1 MAIIKINRSQARIN
15 PIETPRVSGLAI
27 DPNIMVNYGN
37 AIASVGKVVEDA
49 KAKTQKTQDTNDARE
64 LLNEAKKTVMLEAN
78 QYQKSTDVSVIDNFY
93 DAVHAD
99 KFKPLL
105 KGYNKQVQNLFITEL
120 YKVTNKV
127 GTDLFGSVLQEH
139 GKLTINNKKKEL
151 FEYDVMASANDPR
164 ERDKADKLKKLFYN
178 NPENISVF
186 GENGLNELKEEST
199 LRTLSLRY
207 KLNTKNDPMSVLM
220 LGQENIANDVANE
233 GLAKQIYDNAGKAL
247 ISKAVQERKI
257 EDLQIKF
264 NKDQKMSNFAYV
276 ISKFQSDTDSVT
288 LDDINDL
295 YKKDALNS
303 SQRDALYNIY
313 TKQTDLS
320 DQNVI
325 DIIEGALLIADSVED
340 IDILK
345 EQVLMDRD
353 YVLGLGITDFSKYET
368 LFNKYQKNLP
378 AFKEY
383 QTNKKLLKADLGKIE
398 ATGGSILSF
407 LEASAS
413 AARDPKQT
421 IIATDYYDALVMDG
435 TTPADAYLQTTERF
449 LRGSNISSI
458 KDFTALSSIRLNE
471 PTDDEVK
478 NPSKYTENRTNELVA
493 LYKKGSIDITAFSND
508 LAALDSV
515 AQLIKLRTDLG
526 ETDVFGFGEATV
538 KLEEKPKPK

>member
-1 MAIIKINRSQARIN
+1 MAIIKINRSQARVN
-15 PIETPRVSGLAI
+15 PAQTPNLSALSLDQNAMI
-27 DPNIMVNYGN
+27 NYGN
-37 AIASVGKVVEDA
+37 SIAQVGKVIDDA
-49 KAKTQKTQDTNDARE
+49 RAKTKKTQDTNDARE

-78 QYQKSTDVSVIDNFY
+78 KYQKSTDVSVVDNFY
-93 DAVHAD
+93 DAVHVD

-105 KGYNKQVQNLFITEL
+105 KGYNKQVQNLFITGL
-120 YKVTNKV
+120 YKESNKV
-127 GTDLFGSVLQEH
+127 GTQLFGSVLQEH
-139 GKLTINNKKKEL
+139 GKLTISNKKKEL

-164 ERDKADKLKKLFYN
+164 EREKANTLKTAFYN
-178 NPENISVF
+178 NPENKSVF
-186 GENGLNELKEEST
+186 GENGLNALKEEST

-207 KLNTKNDPMSVLM
+207 KLNTKNDPLSVLM
-220 LGQENIANDVANE
+220 LGQENIENDVANE

-247 ISKAVQERKI
+247 ISKAVEERKI

-264 NKDQKMSNFAYV
+264 NKDQKMNNFAYV

-313 TKQTDLS
+313 TKETDLS

-325 DIIEGALLIADSVED
+325 DIIEGALLIADRVED
-340 IDILK
+340 IDTLK

-353 YVLGLGITDFSKYET
+353 YVLGLGITDFSKYEA
-368 LFNKYQKNLP
+368 LFNKYQKDFP
-378 AFKEY
+378 AFQEY
-383 QTNKKLLKADLGKIE
+383 QTNKKLLNADLGKIE
-398 ATGGSILSF
+398 TNADDILSF
-407 LEASAS
+407 LSASAS
-413 AARDPKQT
+413 AAKDPKKT
-421 IIATDYYDALVMDG
+421 ILAIDHYDNLVKDG
-435 TTPADAYLQTTERF
+435 VTPADAYLQTTERF

-458 KDFTALSSIRLNE
+458 KDFTTLASIQLNE
-471 PTDDEVK
+471 PTDEEVK

-493 LYKKGSIDITAFSND
+493 LYKDGAINITAFSND

-515 AQLIKLRTDLG
+515 AKLIKLRTDLG

-538 KLEEKPKPK
+538 ALDEKPKPK